1 MSVMIDIIRSLF
13 SYDFAARALLAGTA
27 ISICSALLGVVMTL
41 RRYTMLG
48 DGLSHTAFGAVAVAA
63 ALGWSPYWFTLIVTI
78 AVTFLILR
86 MNLDSVNGDNAVAVI
101 STVSLAAGIMIISCN
116 SGINVNM
123 NEYLF
128 GSVLSMSKSDV
139 RISFLLSAIV
149 LTAFILCHRAIF
161 SVTFDEN
168 FCRACGI
175 NTKLYMDLLSVLT
188 AITVVMGM
196 KIVGALLM
204 TNLLIY
210 PAVSSMKLHKSFKSV
225 LICSS
230 AISVVCF
237 FVGIAA
243 SSLFGTPAGSG
254 VVIANIFVYV
264 LSSLISVIRKGGR

>member
-1 MSVMIDIIRSLF
+1 
-13 SYDFAARALLAGTA
+13 
-27 ISICSALLGVVMTL
+27 MTL

-139 RISFLLSAIV
+139 RISFLL
-149 LTAFILCHRAIF
+149 L
-161 SVTFDEN
+161 
-168 FCRACGI
+168 
-175 NTKLYMDLLSVLT
+175 
-188 AITVVMGM
+188 
-196 KIVGALLM
+196 
-204 TNLLIY
+204 
-210 PAVSSMKLHKSFKSV
+210 
-225 LICSS
+225 
-230 AISVVCF
+230 
-237 FVGIAA
+237 
-243 SSLFGTPAGSG
+243 
-254 VVIANIFVYV
+254 
-264 LSSLISVIRKGGR
+264 SLIHISEPTRPY

>member
-1 MSVMIDIIRSLF
+1 MMIDIIRSLF

-27 ISICSALLGVVMTL
+27 ISICAALLGVVMTL

-48 DGLSHTAFGAVAVAA
+48 DGLSHTAFGAVAAAA
-63 ALGWSPYWFTLIVTI
+63 ALGWSPYWFALIITI

-86 MNLDSVNGDNAVAVI
+86 MNLGSASGDNAVAVI
-101 STVSLAAGIMIISCN
+101 STVSFAVGMMIISCN
-116 SGINVNM
+116 SGIDVNM

-128 GSVLSMSKSDV
+128 GSVLSMSKDDV
-139 RISFLLSAIV
+139 LISFLLSGIV
-149 LTAFILCHRAIF
+149 LTAFILCHRVIF

-175 NTKLYMDLLSVLT
+175 NTRLYIDLLSVLT

-196 KIVGALLM
+196 RILGALLM

-210 PAVSSMKLHKSFKSV
+210 PAVSSMKLLRSFKSV

-230 AISVVCF
+230 IVSVVCF
-237 FVGIAA
+237 FAGIAA
-243 SSLFGTPAGSG
+243 SSVFGTPAGAG
-254 VVIANIFVYV
+254 VVIANIFVFA
-264 LSSLISVIRKGGR
+264 LASLMSSLKKRNR